1 MTEPM
6 KIVDFRAMDHEIAA
20 CKQRAEANPSNAEA
34 AAEHSSL
41 CNKYWRRARKYWGT
55 LTAAEQV
62 KAVESGAVIP
72 DTFLFGHAILA
83 ACAGASDGG
92 ECDFSVCD
100 AIIGRHP
107 HLAKEPDLA
116 GEDAAEMFAEYA
128 QTCGLNGNFPG
139 KDVIEQASCWLTER
153 GITLSD
159 IQKADIKA
167 ATGAEL

>member
-1 MTEPM
+1 M
-6 KIVDFRAMDHEIAA
+6 KIIDFRAMDQEIAA
-20 CKQRAEANPSNAEA
+20 CKQRAAENPANVEL

-41 CNKYWRRARKYWGT
+41 CNKYWRRARKYWGV

-83 ACAGASDGG
+83 ACAGAAEGG
-92 ECDFSVCD
+92 VCDFAVCD
-100 AIIGRHP
+100 AIIGKHP
-107 HLAKEPDLA
+107 ALAQEPDLA

-128 QTCGLNGNFPG
+128 QTCGLNENAPG
-139 KDVIEQASCWLTER
+139 KDVIEQAAQWLSEH
-153 GITLSD
+153 GICLSD
-159 IQKADIKA
+159 AQKADVKA